1 MHTNPPS
8 PFNIL
13 ALLLLSIMHYSLVG
27 RSKRSD
33 LRHAKPNEILCVVG
47 RYACSVYITHFYN
60 HVCDKKHL
68 KNKKLNNP
76 VHLIYLHFYCSQLC
90 NIACKGEQKMR
101 LDKFTIK
108 AQEALQSAQSLA
120 SEKHNPELSTEH
132 LMQSLINQTDGI
144 VTPIFQKL
152 GVDVHGITAVLE
164 DLIQKSPKV
173 QGVSSDIRV
182 SIPLQ
187 SVLETALKEA
197 TSLKDE
203 YVSTEHLLIAC
214 AESKQDKVGKILSDA
229 GITKDKILKALVDI
243 RGNQRITDQN
253 PEDKYQT
260 LTRFGRELTQ
270 EAMTG
275 KLDPV
280 IGRDDEIR
288 RVMQVLSR
296 RRKNNPVL
304 IGEPGV
310 GKTAIVEGLAQRIAD
325 GDVPESLREK
335 RLIALDLGA
344 LIAGSKYR
352 GEFEDR
358 LKAVL
363 ADVEQ
368 AEGQVVLFIDE
379 LHTIVGAGAA
389 EGAVDAS
396 NMLKPA
402 LARGELR
409 CIGAT
414 TLDEY
419 RKHIEKDAALE
430 RRFQPVLVQEPSAE
444 DTIAILRGLKERYE
458 THHGVQIQDN
468 AIVAAATL
476 SKRYISDRFLPDK
489 AVDLIDEAASRLRI
503 EIDSVPEVIDEVE
516 RRIIQ
521 LQIEQQALEKEDDD
535 ASKQRVKK
543 LNLDLAELKEKSN
556 ALKAGW
562 KNEKE
567 NLGQIRKLMEQIE
580 TLRFES
586 EQAKRTGNLAKASE
600 LEYGKIPA
608 LETELETL
616 REAVEADENGTQML
630 KEHVSAEDIAEIV
643 AKWTG
648 IPVYRLM
655 EGETQKLLH
664 MEERLSEQV
673 IGQNEAVSAVSNAIR
688 RSRVGL
694 GDPEQPLGSFL
705 FMGPTGVGK
714 THLAKS
720 LAEFLFDDVNA
731 IVRIDMSE
739 YMEKHTVSRLIG
751 APPGYVG
758 YDEGG
763 QLTEAVRRHPYCVIL
778 LDEVEKAHP
787 EVFNVL
793 LQMLDDGRMT
803 DGQGRTVD
811 FKYTVVIMTSNIG
824 SQWISDSHL
833 RNDEIRQ
840 KVMDA
845 LQAHFTPEF
854 LNRVDDLI
862 IFDRLGIEELKQ
874 IVTLEITQLSARFAE
889 KEMTLT
895 LTDSAKTELVNRGFD
910 AVYGAR
916 PLRRTLQRDILNPL
930 AIDMLES
937 KFQDGDAIAVDF
949 ADGEFLF
956 SAK

>member
-1 MHTNPPS
+1 MQ
-8 PFNIL
+8 F
-13 ALLLLSIMHYSLVG
+13 
-27 RSKRSD
+27 D
-33 LRHAKPNEILCVVG
+33 
-47 RYACSVYITHFYN
+47 
-60 HVCDKKHL
+60 
-68 KNKKLNNP
+68 
-76 VHLIYLHFYCSQLC
+76 
-90 NIACKGEQKMR
+90 R
-101 LDKFTIK
+101 LTIK
-108 AQEALQSAQSLA
+108 AQEALQTAQSLSSQA
-120 SEKHNPELSTEH
+120 QSPELGVEH
-132 LMQSLINQTDGI
+132 LMVALITQTDGI

-152 GVDVHGITAVLE
+152 GADTASIKAAIEGVIE
-164 DLIQKSPKV
+164 KAPKV
-173 QGVSSDIRV
+173 HRAGSELYISAA
-182 SIPLQ
+182 LQ
-187 SVLETALKEA
+187 TVLDNAMKEA
-197 TSLKDE
+197 TTLKDE

-214 AESKQDKVGKILSDA
+214 AETKQSETGKILREA
-229 GITKDKILKALVDI
+229 GVTKDKILAALVDI
-243 RGNQRITDQN
+243 RGNQRVTDQN
-253 PEDKYQT
+253 PEDKYQA

-270 EAMTG
+270 EALAG
-275 KLDPV
+275 RLDPV

-325 GDVPESLREK
+325 GDVPETLREK
-335 RLIALDLGA
+335 RLTALDLGA

-363 ADVEQ
+363 ADIEQ
-368 AEGQVVLFIDE
+368 AEGQVILFIDE

-419 RKHIEKDAALE
+419 RKYIEKDAALE
-430 RRFQPVLVQEPSAE
+430 RRFQPVQVLEPSVE

-476 SKRYISDRFLPDK
+476 SKRYLSERFLPDK
-489 AVDLIDEAASRLRI
+489 AVDLVDEAASRLRI
-503 EIDSVPEVIDEVE
+503 EIDSVPEEIDEVE

-521 LQIEQQALEKEDDD
+521 LQIEQQALMKEDD
-535 ASKQRVKK
+535 AAAKQRLEK
-543 LNLDLAELKEKSN
+543 LNAELAELKERAN
-556 ALKAGW
+556 ALKANW
-562 KNEKE
+562 QNEKA
-567 NLGQIRKLMEQIE
+567 NLVQIRELMEQIE
-580 TLRFES
+580 ALRIES
-586 EQAKRTGNLAKASE
+586 EQAKRSGDLGKASE
-600 LEYGKIPA
+600 LEYGRIPA
-608 LETELETL
+608 LEKQLQAL
-616 REAVEADENGTQML
+616 REDAVEEPSRSRQSDNATSRSRLL

-648 IPVYRLM
+648 IPVFRLM

-664 MEERLSEQV
+664 MEERLREQV
-673 IGQNEAVSAVSNAIR
+673 IGQNEAVAAVSNAIR
-688 RSRVGL
+688 RARVGL
-694 GDPEQPLGSFL
+694 GDPGKPLGSFL

-720 LAEFLFDDVNA
+720 LAEFLFDDANA
-731 IVRIDMSE
+731 MVRMDMSE

-758 YDEGG
+758 YDKGG
-763 QLTEAVRRHPYCVIL
+763 QLTEAVRRQPYCVIL

-811 FKYTVVIMTSNIG
+811 FKNTVVIMSSNIG
-824 SQWISDSHL
+824 SQWITDARLMPEEL
-833 RNDEIRQ
+833 RR
-840 KVMDA
+840 KVMEA
-845 LQAHFTPEF
+845 LRAHFPPEF
-854 LNRVDDLI
+854 LNRIDDLV
-862 IFDRLGIEELKQ
+862 IFERLGMDELKR
-874 IVTLEITQLSARFAE
+874 IVTLELAHLSTRFAE

-895 LTDSAKTELVNRGFD
+895 LSDAAKAQLVERGFD
-910 AVYGAR
+910 EVYGAR
-916 PLRRTLQRDILNPL
+916 PLRRVLQRDILDPL
-930 AIDMLES
+930 AIQMLEGTFS
-937 KFQDGDAIAVDF
+937 DGNAIAADF
-949 ADGEFLF
+949 ANGEFVF
-956 SAK
+956 QKE

>member
-1 MHTNPPS
+1 
-8 PFNIL
+8 
-13 ALLLLSIMHYSLVG
+13 
-27 RSKRSD
+27 
-33 LRHAKPNEILCVVG
+33 
-47 RYACSVYITHFYN
+47 
-60 HVCDKKHL
+60 
-68 KNKKLNNP
+68 
-76 VHLIYLHFYCSQLC
+76 
-90 NIACKGEQKMR
+90 MR
-101 LDKFTIK
+101 FDRFTIK
-108 AQEALQSAQSLA
+108 AQEALQSAQTLA
-120 SEKHNPELSTEH
+120 SELQSPELNVEH
-132 LMQSLINQTDGI
+132 LMLSLINQTDGI
-144 VTPIFQKL
+144 VTPILQKL
-152 GVDVHGITAVLE
+152 GVDIQVIISDLE
-164 DLIQKSPKV
+164 EKIQQSPKV
-173 QGVSSDIRV
+173 EGVSSEQRISLALK
-182 SIPLQ
+182 SILD
-187 SVLETALKEA
+187 TALKEA
-197 TSLKDE
+197 TTLKDE

-214 AESKQDKVGKILSDA
+214 SESKQSEVGKILRDV
-229 GITKDKILKALVDI
+229 GVTKDKILAALVDI
-243 RGNQRITDQN
+243 RGTQRITDQN
-253 PEDKYQT
+253 PEDKYQA

-270 EAMTG
+270 EALSG

-288 RVMQVLSR
+288 RIMQVLSR

-304 IGEPGV
+304 IGDPGV

-335 RLIALDLGA
+335 RLIALDVGA

-368 AEGQVVLFIDE
+368 AEGEVVLFIDE

-430 RRFQPVLVQEPSAE
+430 RRFQPVQVHEPTVE
-444 DTIAILRGLKERYE
+444 DTIAILRGLKEKYE

-468 AIVAAATL
+468 AIVSAATL
-476 SKRYISDRFLPDK
+476 SNRYISDRFLPDK
-489 AVDLIDEAASRLRI
+489 AVDLVDEAASRLRI

-521 LQIEQQALEKEDDD
+521 LQIEQQALEKEDDE
-535 ASKQRVKK
+535 ASKQRLDK
-543 LNLDLAELKEKSN
+543 LNQDLAELNEKAV
-556 ALKAGW
+556 ALKASW
-562 KNEKE
+562 INEKE
-567 NLGQIRKLMEQIE
+567 NLMQIRKIMEQVE

-586 EQAKRTGNLAKASE
+586 EQAKRSGNLAKASE
-600 LEYGKIPA
+600 LEYGKIP
-608 LETELETL
+608 ELESQLNSL
-616 REAVEADENGTQML
+616 RDAIDKESNGTHML
-630 KEHVSAEDIAEIV
+630 KERVSAEDIAEIV

-655 EGETQKLLH
+655 EGETQKLLY
-664 MEERLSEQV
+664 MEERLCEQV
-673 IGQNEAVSAVSNAIR
+673 IGQDEAVSAVSNAIR

-694 GDPEQPLGSFL
+694 GDPERPLGSFL

-811 FKYTVVIMTSNIG
+811 FKNTVVIMTSNIG
-824 SQWISDSHL
+824 SQWINDSNLGSEDIH
-833 RNDEIRQ
+833 R

-845 LQAHFTPEF
+845 LRSHFPPEF
-854 LNRVDDLI
+854 LNRVDDPI
-862 IFDRLGIEELKQ
+862 IFDRLGIEELKR
-874 IVTLEITQLSARFAE
+874 IVSLELSKLSVRFAE
-889 KEMTLT
+889 KDMTLT
-895 LTDSAKTELVNRGFD
+895 LTDAATEELVNRGFD
-910 AVYGAR
+910 PVYGAR

-930 AIDMLES
+930 AIEILEGN
-937 KFQDGDAIAVDF
+937 FHEGDKLEVDF
-949 ADGEFLF
+949 KDDKFVF
-956 SAK
+956 KTHT

>member
-1 MHTNPPS
+1 
-8 PFNIL
+8 
-13 ALLLLSIMHYSLVG
+13 
-27 RSKRSD
+27 
-33 LRHAKPNEILCVVG
+33 
-47 RYACSVYITHFYN
+47 
-60 HVCDKKHL
+60 
-68 KNKKLNNP
+68 
-76 VHLIYLHFYCSQLC
+76 
-90 NIACKGEQKMR
+90 MR
-101 LDKFTIK
+101 FDRFTIK
-108 AQEALQSAQSLA
+108 AQEALQTAQSLA
-120 SEKHNPELSTEH
+120 SDAQSPELGVEH
-132 LMQSLINQTDGI
+132 LMLALIGQTDGI
-144 VTPIFQKL
+144 VMPIFQKL
-152 GVDVHGITAVLE
+152 GADIPGITSSVEAAA
-164 DLIQKSPKV
+164 QKTPKV
-173 QGVSSDIRV
+173 QGPAAEMRIASA
-182 SIPLQ
+182 LQ
-187 SVLETALKEA
+187 SVLDSAFKEA
-197 TSLKDE
+197 TSLKDA

-214 AESKQDKVGKILSDA
+214 AEAKQTEVGKILREA
-229 GITKDKILKALVDI
+229 GVTKDKILKALVDI

-253 PEDKYQT
+253 PEDKYQA

-270 EAMTG
+270 EAISG

-363 ADVEQ
+363 ADIEQ
-368 AEGQVVLFIDE
+368 AEGQVILFIDE

-430 RRFQPVLVQEPSAE
+430 RRFQPVQVEEPSVE

-458 THHGVQIQDN
+458 THHGVQIQDT

-476 SKRYISDRFLPDK
+476 SKRYISERFLPDK
-489 AVDLIDEAASRLRI
+489 AVDLVDEAASRLRI
-503 EIDSVPEVIDEVE
+503 EIDSVPEEIDEVE

-521 LQIEQQALEKEDDD
+521 LQIEQQALEKEED
-535 ASKQRVKK
+535 AASQQRLEK
-543 LNLDLAELKEKSN
+543 LIAELAELKEKAN
-556 ALKAGW
+556 ALKAAW
-562 KNEKE
+562 QNEKAS
-567 NLGQIRKLMEQIE
+567 LTQIGALMEQIE
-580 TLRFES
+580 ALRIES
-586 EQAKRTGNLAKASE
+586 EQAKRSGNLGRASE
-600 LEYGKIPA
+600 LEYGKIPELESQLSTIRAA
-608 LETELETL
+608 LETD
-616 REAVEADENGTQML
+616 AQGTQML
-630 KEHVSAEDIAEIV
+630 KEQVSAEDIAEIV

-664 MEERLSEQV
+664 MEARLCEQV
-673 IGQNEAVSAVSNAIR
+673 IGQDEAVSAVSNAIR
-688 RSRVGL
+688 RARVGL
-694 GDPEQPLGSFL
+694 GDPDRPLGSFL

-720 LAEFLFDDVNA
+720 LAEFLFDDANA
-731 IVRIDMSE
+731 MARIDMSE

-811 FKYTVVIMTSNIG
+811 FKNTVVIMTSNIG
-824 SQWISDSHL
+824 SQWISDAL
-833 RNDEIRQ
+833 LNGKEIRR
-840 KVMDA
+840 KVMEA
-845 LQAHFTPEF
+845 VQAHFPPEF
-854 LNRVDDLI
+854 LNRIDDLI
-862 IFDRLGIEELKQ
+862 IFDRLDIAALQ
-874 IVTLEITQLSARFAE
+874 RIVTLELAQLSLRFAE
-889 KEMTLT
+889 KEMTLV
-895 LTDSAKTELVNRGFD
+895 LTEAANAALVKRGFD
-910 AVYGAR
+910 PVYGAR
-916 PLRRTLQRDILNPL
+916 PLRRTIQRDILNPL
-930 AIDMLES
+930 AIEMLEGN
-937 KFQDGDAIAVDF
+937 FQDGDAIAVDF
-949 ADGEFLF
+949 ENGEFVF
-956 SAK
+956 RKV

>member
-1 MHTNPPS
+1 
-8 PFNIL
+8 
-13 ALLLLSIMHYSLVG
+13 
-27 RSKRSD
+27 
-33 LRHAKPNEILCVVG
+33 
-47 RYACSVYITHFYN
+47 
-60 HVCDKKHL
+60 
-68 KNKKLNNP
+68 
-76 VHLIYLHFYCSQLC
+76 
-90 NIACKGEQKMR
+90 MR
-101 LDKFTIK
+101 LDRFTIK
-108 AQEALQSAQSLA
+108 AQEALQAAQTLA
-120 SEKHNPELSTEH
+120 SEAQNPELGVEH
-132 LMQSLINQTDGI
+132 LMLSLIKQTDGI

-152 GVDVHGITAVLE
+152 GVDIQEITSALEGVL
-164 DLIQKSPKV
+164 QKSPKV
-173 QGVSSDIRV
+173 QGVSSELHISR
-182 SIPLQ
+182 SLQ
-187 SVLETALKEA
+187 SVLEIALKEA
-197 TSLKDE
+197 TTLKDE

-214 AESKQDKVGKILSDA
+214 AESKQSEVGQILRDA
-229 GITKDKILKALVDI
+229 GVTKDKILKALVDI
-243 RGNQRITDQN
+243 RGTQRITDQN
-253 PEDKYQT
+253 PEDKYQA

-270 EAMTG
+270 EAMSG

-335 RLIALDLGA
+335 RLIALDLDA

-368 AEGQVVLFIDE
+368 SEGQVVLFIDE

-430 RRFQPVLVQEPSAE
+430 RRFQPVQVQEPSVE
-444 DTIAILRGLKERYE
+444 GTIAILRGLKERYE

-468 AIVAAATL
+468 AIVAAATF
-476 SKRYISDRFLPDK
+476 SERYISDRFLPDK

-503 EIDSVPEVIDEVE
+503 EIDSVPEEIDEVE

-521 LQIEQQALEKEDDD
+521 LQIEQQALVKEEDD
-535 ASKQRVKK
+535 ASKQRLEN
-543 LNLDLAELKEKSN
+543 LNADLAELKEKAN
-556 ALKAGW
+556 ALKASW
-562 KNEKE
+562 QNEKAH
-567 NLGQIRKLMEQIE
+567 LIQIRELMEQIE
-580 TLRFES
+580 ELRTES
-586 EQAKRTGNLAKASE
+586 EQAKRIGNLAKASE

-608 LETELETL
+608 LELQLNTL
-616 REAVEADENGTQML
+616 REAVETVANGTHML

-648 IPVYRLM
+648 IPVFRLM

-664 MEERLSEQV
+664 MEERLCEQV
-673 IGQNEAVSAVSNAIR
+673 IGQGEAVSAVSNAIR

-694 GDPEQPLGSFL
+694 GDPERPLGSFL

-731 IVRIDMSE
+731 MVRIDMSE

-811 FKYTVVIMTSNIG
+811 FKNTVVIMTSNIG
-824 SQWISDSHL
+824 SQWISDTHL
-833 RNDEIRQ
+833 ATEEIRQ
-840 KVMDA
+840 KVMEA
-845 LQAHFTPEF
+845 LQTHFPPEF

-862 IFDRLGIEELKQ
+862 IFDRLGIDELKQ
-874 IVTLEITQLSARFAE
+874 IVTLELLKISVRFAE
-889 KEMTLT
+889 KDMTLT
-895 LTDSAKTELVNRGFD
+895 LSEPAKEELVNRGFD

-930 AIDMLES
+930 AIDILEGN
-937 KFQDGDAIAVDF
+937 FHDGDAVDVDF
-949 ADGEFLF
+949 TDGEFVF
-956 SAK
+956 QKR

>member
-1 MHTNPPS
+1 
-8 PFNIL
+8 
-13 ALLLLSIMHYSLVG
+13 
-27 RSKRSD
+27 
-33 LRHAKPNEILCVVG
+33 
-47 RYACSVYITHFYN
+47 
-60 HVCDKKHL
+60 
-68 KNKKLNNP
+68 
-76 VHLIYLHFYCSQLC
+76 
-90 NIACKGEQKMR
+90 MR
-101 LDKFTIK
+101 FDRFTIK
-108 AQEALQSAQSLA
+108 AQEALQSAQTLA
-120 SEKHNPELSTEH
+120 SELQSPELNVEH
-132 LMQSLINQTDGI
+132 LMLSLINQTDGI

-152 GVDVHGITAVLE
+152 GVDIQRVISDLE
-164 DLIQKSPKV
+164 GKIQQSPKV
-173 QGVSSDIRV
+173 EGVSSEQRI
-182 SIPLQ
+182 SLALQ
-187 SVLETALKEA
+187 SILDTALKEA
-197 TSLKDE
+197 TTLKDE

-214 AESKQDKVGKILSDA
+214 SESKQSDVGQILREV
-229 GITKDKILKALVDI
+229 GVTKDKILAALVDI
-243 RGNQRITDQN
+243 RGTQRITDQN
-253 PEDKYQT
+253 PEDKYQA

-270 EAMTG
+270 EALSG

-288 RVMQVLSR
+288 RIMQVLSR

-335 RLIALDLGA
+335 RLIALDIGA

-368 AEGQVVLFIDE
+368 AEGEVVLFIDE

-430 RRFQPVLVQEPSAE
+430 RRFQPVQVHEPSVE
-444 DTIAILRGLKERYE
+444 DTIAILRGLKEKYE

-468 AIVAAATL
+468 AIVSAATL
-476 SKRYISDRFLPDK
+476 SNRYISDRFLPDK
-489 AVDLIDEAASRLRI
+489 AVDLVDEAASRLRI

-535 ASKQRVKK
+535 ASKQRLDK
-543 LNLDLAELKEKSN
+543 LNQDLAELNEKAV
-556 ALKAGW
+556 ALKANW
-562 KNEKE
+562 INEKE
-567 NLGQIRKLMEQIE
+567 NLIQIRNIMEQVE

-586 EQAKRTGNLAKASE
+586 EQAKRSGNLAKASE
-600 LEYGKIPA
+600 LEYGKIP
-608 LETELETL
+608 ELESQLNSL
-616 REAVEADENGTQML
+616 RDVIDKESNGTHML
-630 KEHVSAEDIAEIV
+630 KERVSAEDIAEIV

-655 EGETQKLLH
+655 EGETQKLLY
-664 MEERLSEQV
+664 MEERLCEQV
-673 IGQNEAVSAVSNAIR
+673 IGQDEAVSTVSNAIR

-694 GDPEQPLGSFL
+694 GDPERPLGSFL

-811 FKYTVVIMTSNIG
+811 FKNTVVIMTSNIG
-824 SQWISDSHL
+824 SQWINDSNLGSEDIH
-833 RNDEIRQ
+833 R

-845 LQAHFTPEF
+845 LRSHFPPEF

-862 IFDRLGIEELKQ
+862 IFDRLGIEELKR
-874 IVTLEITQLSARFAE
+874 IVSLELSKLSERFAE
-889 KEMTLT
+889 KDMTLM
-895 LTDSAKTELVNRGFD
+895 LTDEATEELVNRGFD
-910 AVYGAR
+910 PVYGAR
-916 PLRRTLQRDILNPL
+916 PLRRILQRDILNPL
-930 AIDMLES
+930 SIEILEGN
-937 KFQDGDAIAVDF
+937 FHEGDKLEVDF
-949 ADGEFLF
+949 KDNEFVF
-956 SAK
+956 KTHT

>member
-1 MHTNPPS
+1 
-8 PFNIL
+8 
-13 ALLLLSIMHYSLVG
+13 
-27 RSKRSD
+27 
-33 LRHAKPNEILCVVG
+33 
-47 RYACSVYITHFYN
+47 
-60 HVCDKKHL
+60 
-68 KNKKLNNP
+68 
-76 VHLIYLHFYCSQLC
+76 
-90 NIACKGEQKMR
+90 MR
-101 LDKFTIK
+101 FDRLTIK
-108 AQEALQSAQSLA
+108 TQEALEAAQNLA
-120 SEKHNPELSTEH
+120 TEARNPELGVEH
-132 LMQSLINQTDGI
+132 LMLALIRQTDGI
-144 VTPIFQKL
+144 VPPIFQKL
-152 GVDVHGITAVLE
+152 GVDIAEVTSAIADAVE
-164 DLIQKSPKV
+164 KAPKV
-173 QGVSSDIRV
+173 QGAAAEMRISHA
-182 SIPLQ
+182 LQ
-187 SVLETALKEA
+187 SVLDTGFKEATALKDA
-197 TSLKDE
+197 

-214 AESKQDKVGKILSDA
+214 AEVKETEVGKILREA
-229 GITKDKILKALVDI
+229 GVTKDKILQALVDI
-243 RGNQRITDQN
+243 RGNQRITDQH
-253 PEDKYQT
+253 PEDKYQA
-260 LTRFGRELTQ
+260 LTRFGRELTE
-270 EAMTG
+270 EAISG

-396 NMLKPA
+396 NMLKPT

-430 RRFQPVLVQEPSAE
+430 RRFQPVQVEEPSVE

-476 SKRYISDRFLPDK
+476 SKRYISERFLPDK
-489 AVDLIDEAASRLRI
+489 AVDLVDEAASRLRI
-503 EIDSVPEVIDEVE
+503 EIDSVPEEIDEVE

-521 LQIEQQALEKEDDD
+521 LQIEQQALEKEEDT
-535 ASKQRVKK
+535 ASQQRLEK
-543 LNLDLAELKEKSN
+543 LIAELAELKERAN
-556 ALKAGW
+556 ALKATW
-562 KNEKE
+562 QNEKAS
-567 NLGQIRKLMEQIE
+567 LTQIGELMEQIE
-580 TLRFES
+580 ALRIES
-586 EQAKRTGNLAKASE
+586 EQAKRSGNLGRASE
-600 LEYGKIPA
+600 LEYGKIPELESQRRA
-608 LETELETL
+608 VRETLETD
-616 REAVEADENGTQML
+616 AQGTQML
-630 KEHVSAEDIAEIV
+630 KEQVGAEDIAEIV

-655 EGETQKLLH
+655 EGETQKLIN
-664 MEERLSEQV
+664 MEERLREQV
-673 IGQNEAVSAVSNAIR
+673 VGQDEAVGAVSNAIR
-688 RSRVGL
+688 RARVGL
-694 GDPEQPLGSFL
+694 GDPDRPLGSFL

-714 THLAKS
+714 THLAKM
-720 LAEFLFDDVNA
+720 LAEFLFDDANA
-731 IVRIDMSE
+731 MTRIDMSE

-811 FKYTVVIMTSNIG
+811 FKNAVVIMTSNIG
-824 SQWISDSHL
+824 SQWISDAL
-833 RNDEIRQ
+833 LDGKEIRRQ
-840 KVMDA
+840 VMEA
-845 LQAHFTPEF
+845 VQSHFPPEF
-854 LNRVDDLI
+854 LNRIDDLI
-862 IFDRLGIEELKQ
+862 IFDRLGIEALKR
-874 IVTLEITQLSARFAE
+874 IVTLELTELSHRFAE

-895 LTDSAKTELVNRGFD
+895 LSESASEELVKRGFD

-916 PLRRTLQRDILNPL
+916 PLRRTIQRDILNPL
-930 AIDMLES
+930 AIQMLEGT
-937 KFQDGDAIAVDF
+937 FDDGDAIAVDF
-949 ADGEFLF
+949 EDTEFVF
-956 SAK
+956 RKA

>member
-1 MHTNPPS
+1 
-8 PFNIL
+8 
-13 ALLLLSIMHYSLVG
+13 
-27 RSKRSD
+27 
-33 LRHAKPNEILCVVG
+33 
-47 RYACSVYITHFYN
+47 
-60 HVCDKKHL
+60 
-68 KNKKLNNP
+68 
-76 VHLIYLHFYCSQLC
+76 
-90 NIACKGEQKMR
+90 MR
-101 LDKFTIK
+101 LDRFTIK
-108 AQEALQSAQSLA
+108 AQEALQIAQTLA
-120 SEKHNPELSTEH
+120 SEARNPELGVAH
-132 LMQSLINQTDGI
+132 LMLSLIEQTDGI

-152 GVDVHGITAVLE
+152 GADIHRITEALAEVVQKTPTVQGASSELLLSTALQAVLAA
-164 DLIQKSPKV
+164 
-173 QGVSSDIRV
+173 
-182 SIPLQ
+182 
-187 SVLETALKEA
+187 ALKEA

-214 AESKQDKVGKILSDA
+214 AESKQGKVGQILRDA
-229 GITKDKILKALVDI
+229 GVTKNKILKALVDI
-243 RGNQRITDQN
+243 RGTQRITDQN
-253 PEDKYQT
+253 PEDKYQA

-270 EAMTG
+270 EAMSG

-325 GDVPESLREK
+325 GDVPETLREK

-363 ADVEQ
+363 KDIEQ
-368 AEGQVVLFIDE
+368 AAGQVILFIDE

-430 RRFQPVLVQEPSAE
+430 RRFQPVQVHEPSVE

-458 THHGVQIQDN
+458 THHGVQIQDT

-476 SKRYISDRFLPDK
+476 SKRYIADRFLPDK
-489 AVDLIDEAASRLRI
+489 AVDLVDEAASRLRI
-503 EIDSVPEVIDEVE
+503 EIDSVPEQIDDVE

-521 LQIEQQALEKEDDD
+521 LQIEQQALEKEEDD
-535 ASKQRVKK
+535 ASKQRLNK
-543 LNLDLAELKEKSN
+543 LNSELAELKEKAN
-556 ALKAGW
+556 ALKTRW
-562 KNEKE
+562 QNEKAT
-567 NLGQIRKLMEQIE
+567 LIQIRELMEQVE
-580 TLRFES
+580 ALRIES

-608 LETELETL
+608 LETRLKSLRDTVET
-616 REAVEADENGTQML
+616 AANGTQML
-630 KEHVSAEDIAEIV
+630 KERVSAEDIAEIV

-664 MEERLSEQV
+664 MEERLREQV
-673 IGQNEAVSAVSNAIR
+673 IGQDEAVSAVANAIR

-694 GDPEQPLGSFL
+694 GDPERPLGSFL

-720 LAEFLFDDVNA
+720 LAEFLFDDANA
-731 IVRIDMSE
+731 MIRIDMSE

-803 DGQGRTVD
+803 DGHGRTVD
-811 FKYTVVIMTSNIG
+811 FKNTVVIMTSNIG
-824 SQWISDSHL
+824 SQWISDTDL
-833 RNDEIRQ
+833 AAPAIRR

-845 LQAHFTPEF
+845 LQTHFPPEF

-862 IFDRLGIEELKQ
+862 IFERLGIDELKQ
-874 IVTLEITQLSARFAE
+874 IVTLELAKLSGRFAE

-895 LTDSAKTELVNRGFD
+895 LTESAKAELVTRGFD

-930 AIDMLES
+930 AIDILEGN
-937 KFQDGDAIAVDF
+937 FHDGDAVAVDV
-949 ADGEFLF
+949 ADDVFVFHTEN
-956 SAK
+956 

>member
-1 MHTNPPS
+1 
-8 PFNIL
+8 
-13 ALLLLSIMHYSLVG
+13 
-27 RSKRSD
+27 
-33 LRHAKPNEILCVVG
+33 
-47 RYACSVYITHFYN
+47 
-60 HVCDKKHL
+60 
-68 KNKKLNNP
+68 
-76 VHLIYLHFYCSQLC
+76 
-90 NIACKGEQKMR
+90 MR
-101 LDKFTIK
+101 LDRFTIK
-108 AQEALQSAQSLA
+108 AQEALQAAQALA
-120 SEKHNPELSTEH
+120 SEEQNPELSTEH
-132 LMQSLINQTDGI
+132 LMLSLINQSDGI

-152 GVDVHGITAVLE
+152 GVDIQGIISALE
-164 DLIQKSPKV
+164 DLLQKSPKV
-173 QGVSSDIRV
+173 QGTSSDIRI
-182 SIPLQ
+182 STALQ
-187 SVLETALKEA
+187 SVLENALKEA
-197 TSLKDE
+197 TTLKDE

-214 AESKQDKVGKILSDA
+214 AETKQDKVGKILRDA
-229 GITKDKILKALVDI
+229 GVTKDKILKALVDI

-253 PEDKYQT
+253 PEDKYQA

-270 EAMTG
+270 EAMSG

-458 THHGVQIQDN
+458 THHGVRIQDN

-489 AVDLIDEAASRLRI
+489 AVDLVDEAASRLRI
-503 EIDSVPEVIDEVE
+503 EIDSVPEAIDEVE

-535 ASKQRVKK
+535 ASKQRLEE
-543 LNLDLAELKEKSN
+543 LNFELAELKEKAV
-556 ALKAGW
+556 ALKTGW
-562 KNEKE
+562 QNEKA
-567 NLGQIRKLMEQIE
+567 NLVQIRELMEQIE
-580 TLRFES
+580 TLRIES
-586 EQAKRTGNLAKASE
+586 DQAKRTGNLAIASE
-600 LEYGKIPA
+600 LEYGKIPE
-608 LETELETL
+608 LETELKSL
-616 REAVEADENGTQML
+616 REAVEAESNGTQML

-664 MEERLSEQV
+664 MEGRLCEQV
-673 IGQNEAVSAVSNAIR
+673 IGQDEAVSAVSNAIR

-694 GDPEQPLGSFL
+694 GDPDQPLGSFL

-731 IVRIDMSE
+731 MVRIDMSE

-811 FKYTVVIMTSNIG
+811 FKNTVVIMTSNIG
-824 SQWISDSHL
+824 SQWISESHL
-833 RNDEIRQ
+833 ASDEIRR

-845 LQAHFTPEF
+845 LQSHFPPEF

-874 IVTLEITQLSARFAE
+874 IVTLELTKLSARFAE
-889 KEMTLT
+889 MDMTLT

-930 AIDMLES
+930 AIDMLEGN
-937 KFQDGDAIAVDF
+937 FQDGDAIAVDF
-949 ADGEFLF
+949 TDGEFAF
-956 SAK
+956 NTK

>member
-1 MHTNPPS
+1 
-8 PFNIL
+8 
-13 ALLLLSIMHYSLVG
+13 
-27 RSKRSD
+27 
-33 LRHAKPNEILCVVG
+33 
-47 RYACSVYITHFYN
+47 
-60 HVCDKKHL
+60 
-68 KNKKLNNP
+68 
-76 VHLIYLHFYCSQLC
+76 
-90 NIACKGEQKMR
+90 MR
-101 LDKFTIK
+101 FDRFTIK
-108 AQEALQSAQSLA
+108 AQEALQTAQSLA
-120 SEKHNPELSTEH
+120 SDAQSPELGVEH
-132 LMQSLINQTDGI
+132 LMLALIGQTDGI
-144 VTPIFQKL
+144 VVPIFQKL
-152 GVDVHGITAVLE
+152 GADIPGITSSVEAAA
-164 DLIQKSPKV
+164 QKTPKV
-173 QGVSSDIRV
+173 QGAAAEMRIASA
-182 SIPLQ
+182 LQ
-187 SVLETALKEA
+187 SVLDSGFKEATALKDA
-197 TSLKDE
+197 

-214 AESKQDKVGKILSDA
+214 AETKQTEVGKILRGA
-229 GITKDKILKALVDI
+229 GVTKDKILKALVDI

-253 PEDKYQT
+253 PEDKYQA

-270 EAMTG
+270 EAISG

-325 GDVPESLREK
+325 GDVPESLHEK
-335 RLIALDLGA
+335 RLIALDIGA

-363 ADVEQ
+363 ADIEQ
-368 AEGQVVLFIDE
+368 AAGQVILFIDE

-430 RRFQPVLVQEPSAE
+430 RRFQPVQVEEPSVE

-476 SKRYISDRFLPDK
+476 SKRYISERFLPDK
-489 AVDLIDEAASRLRI
+489 AVDLVDEAASRLRI
-503 EIDSVPEVIDEVE
+503 EIDSVPEEIDEVE

-521 LQIEQQALEKEDDD
+521 LQIEQQALAKEKD
-535 ASKQRVKK
+535 AASQQRLEK
-543 LNLDLAELKEKSN
+543 LIAELAERKEKAN
-556 ALKAGW
+556 ALKAAW
-562 KNEKE
+562 QNEKAS
-567 NLGQIRKLMEQIE
+567 LTQIGALMKQIE
-580 TLRFES
+580 GLRIES
-586 EQAKRTGNLAKASE
+586 EQAKRSGNLGRASE
-600 LEYGKIPA
+600 LEYGKIPELESHLSTIREA
-608 LETELETL
+608 LETD
-616 REAVEADENGTQML
+616 AQGTQML
-630 KEHVSAEDIAEIV
+630 KEQVSAEDIAEIV

-664 MEERLSEQV
+664 MEERLCEQV
-673 IGQNEAVSAVSNAIR
+673 IGQDEAVRAVSNAIR
-688 RSRVGL
+688 RARVGL
-694 GDPEQPLGSFL
+694 GDPDRPLGSFL

-720 LAEFLFDDVNA
+720 LAEFLFDDANA
-731 IVRIDMSE
+731 MARIDMSE

-763 QLTEAVRRHPYCVIL
+763 QLTEAIRRHPYCVIL

-811 FKYTVVIMTSNIG
+811 FKNTVVIMTSNIG
-824 SQWISDSHL
+824 SQWISDAL
-833 RNDEIRQ
+833 LDGKEIQR
-840 KVMDA
+840 KVMEA
-845 LQAHFTPEF
+845 VQAHFPPEF
-854 LNRVDDLI
+854 LNRIDDLI
-862 IFDRLGIEELKQ
+862 IFDRLDIEALQ
-874 IVTLEITQLSARFAE
+874 RIVTLELAQLSLRFAE

-895 LTDSAKTELVNRGFD
+895 LTESANAALVKRGFD
-910 AVYGAR
+910 PVYGAR
-916 PLRRTLQRDILNPL
+916 PLRRTIQRDILNPL
-930 AIDMLES
+930 AIEMLEGN
-937 KFQDGDAIAVDF
+937 FQDGDAIAVAFEDE
-949 ADGEFLF
+949 EFVF
-956 SAK
+956 RKA

>member
-1 MHTNPPS
+1 MQ
-8 PFNIL
+8 F
-13 ALLLLSIMHYSLVG
+13 
-27 RSKRSD
+27 D
-33 LRHAKPNEILCVVG
+33 
-47 RYACSVYITHFYN
+47 
-60 HVCDKKHL
+60 
-68 KNKKLNNP
+68 
-76 VHLIYLHFYCSQLC
+76 
-90 NIACKGEQKMR
+90 R
-101 LDKFTIK
+101 LTIK
-108 AQEALQSAQSLA
+108 AQEALQTAQSLSSQA
-120 SEKHNPELSTEH
+120 QSPELGVEH
-132 LMQSLINQTDGI
+132 LMVALITQTDGI

-152 GVDVHGITAVLE
+152 GADTASIRAAIEGVIE
-164 DLIQKSPKV
+164 KAPKV
-173 QGVSSDIRV
+173 HRAGSELYISAA
-182 SIPLQ
+182 LQ
-187 SVLETALKEA
+187 TVLDNAMKEA
-197 TSLKDE
+197 TTLKDE

-214 AESKQDKVGKILSDA
+214 AETKQSETGKILREA
-229 GITKDKILKALVDI
+229 GVTKDKILAALVDI
-243 RGNQRITDQN
+243 RGNQRVTDQN
-253 PEDKYQT
+253 PEDKYQA

-270 EAMTG
+270 EALAG
-275 KLDPV
+275 RLDPV

-325 GDVPESLREK
+325 GDVPETLREK
-335 RLIALDLGA
+335 RLTALDLGA

-363 ADVEQ
+363 ADIEQ
-368 AEGQVVLFIDE
+368 AEGQVILFIDE

-389 EGAVDAS
+389 EGTVDAS

-419 RKHIEKDAALE
+419 RKYIEKDAALE
-430 RRFQPVLVQEPSAE
+430 RRFQPVQVLEPSVE

-476 SKRYISDRFLPDK
+476 SKRYLSERFLPDK
-489 AVDLIDEAASRLRI
+489 AVDLVDEAASRLRI
-503 EIDSVPEVIDEVE
+503 EIDSVPEEIDEVE

-521 LQIEQQALEKEDDD
+521 LQIEQQALMKEDD
-535 ASKQRVKK
+535 AAAKQRLEK
-543 LNLDLAELKEKSN
+543 LNAELAELKERAN
-556 ALKAGW
+556 ALKANW
-562 KNEKE
+562 QNEKA
-567 NLGQIRKLMEQIE
+567 NLVQIRELMEQIE
-580 TLRFES
+580 ALRIES
-586 EQAKRTGNLAKASE
+586 EQAKRSGALGKASE
-600 LEYGKIPA
+600 LEYGRIPA
-608 LETELETL
+608 LEKQLQAL
-616 REAVEADENGTQML
+616 REDAVEEPSRSRQSDNATSRSRLL

-648 IPVYRLM
+648 IPVFRLM

-664 MEERLSEQV
+664 MEERLREQV
-673 IGQNEAVSAVSNAIR
+673 IGQNEAVAAVSNAIR
-688 RSRVGL
+688 RARVGL
-694 GDPEQPLGSFL
+694 GDPGKPLGSFL

-720 LAEFLFDDVNA
+720 LAEFLFDDANA
-731 IVRIDMSE
+731 MVRMDMSE

-763 QLTEAVRRHPYCVIL
+763 QLTEAVRRQPYCVIL

-803 DGQGRTVD
+803 DGQGRTID
-811 FKYTVVIMTSNIG
+811 FKNTVVIMSSNIG
-824 SQWISDSHL
+824 SQWITDARLMPEEL
-833 RNDEIRQ
+833 RR

-845 LQAHFTPEF
+845 LRAHFPPEF
-854 LNRVDDLI
+854 LNRIDDLV
-862 IFDRLGIEELKQ
+862 IFERLGMDELKR
-874 IVTLEITQLSARFAE
+874 IVTLELAHLSTRFAE

-895 LTDSAKTELVNRGFD
+895 LSDAAKAQLVERGFD
-910 AVYGAR
+910 EVYGAR
-916 PLRRTLQRDILNPL
+916 PLRRVLQRDILNPL
-930 AIDMLES
+930 AIQMLEGTFS
-937 KFQDGDAIAVDF
+937 DGNAIAADF
-949 ADGEFLF
+949 ANGEFVF
-956 SAK
+956 QKE

>member
-1 MHTNPPS
+1 
-8 PFNIL
+8 
-13 ALLLLSIMHYSLVG
+13 
-27 RSKRSD
+27 
-33 LRHAKPNEILCVVG
+33 
-47 RYACSVYITHFYN
+47 
-60 HVCDKKHL
+60 
-68 KNKKLNNP
+68 
-76 VHLIYLHFYCSQLC
+76 
-90 NIACKGEQKMR
+90 MR
-101 LDKFTIK
+101 FDRFTIK
-108 AQEALQSAQSLA
+108 AQEALQTAQSLA
-120 SEKHNPELSTEH
+120 SDAQNPELGVEH
-132 LMQSLINQTDGI
+132 LMLALIRQTDGI

-152 GVDVHGITAVLE
+152 GVDTAGITSAIEAVVE
-164 DLIQKSPKV
+164 KTPKV
-173 QGVSSDIRV
+173 QGTASEMRIAST
-182 SIPLQ
+182 LQ
-187 SVLETALKEA
+187 SVLDTGFQEA
-197 TSLKDE
+197 TALKDE

-214 AESKQDKVGKILSDA
+214 AEAKPNEVGKILREA
-229 GITKDKILKALVDI
+229 GVTKDKILKALVDI

-253 PEDKYQT
+253 PEDKYQA

-270 EAMTG
+270 EAISG

-288 RVMQVLSR
+288 RVMQVLAR

-368 AEGQVVLFIDE
+368 SEGQVILFIDE
-379 LHTIVGAGAA
+379 LHTIIGAGAA

-414 TLDEY
+414 TLDEH

-430 RRFQPVLVQEPSAE
+430 RRFQPVQVEEPSVE
-444 DTIAILRGLKERYE
+444 DTIAILRGLKEHYE

-476 SKRYISDRFLPDK
+476 SKRYISERFLPDK
-489 AVDLIDEAASRLRI
+489 AVDLMDEAASRLRI
-503 EIDSVPEVIDEVE
+503 EIDSVPEEIDEVE

-521 LQIEQQALEKEDDD
+521 LQIEQQALEKEEDS
-535 ASKQRVKK
+535 ASQQRLEK
-543 LNLDLAELKEKSN
+543 LIAELAELREKAN
-556 ALKAGW
+556 ALKAAW
-562 KNEKE
+562 QNEKAS
-567 NLGQIRKLMEQIE
+567 LTQIGALMEQIE
-580 TLRFES
+580 ALRIES
-586 EQAKRTGNLAKASE
+586 EQAKRVGNLGRASE
-600 LEYGKIPA
+600 LEYGKIPELESQLKNVREA
-608 LETELETL
+608 LETG
-616 REAVEADENGTQML
+616 AQGTQML
-630 KEHVSAEDIAEIV
+630 KEQVNAEDIAEIV

-648 IPVYRLM
+648 IPVFRLM

-664 MEERLSEQV
+664 MEERLRELV
-673 IGQNEAVSAVSNAIR
+673 IGQDEAVSAVSNAIR
-688 RSRVGL
+688 RARVGL
-694 GDPEQPLGSFL
+694 GDSDRPLGSFL

-720 LAEFLFDDVNA
+720 LAEFLFDDANA
-731 IVRIDMSE
+731 MTRIDMSE

-763 QLTEAVRRHPYCVIL
+763 QLTEAIRRHPYCVIL

-811 FKYTVVIMTSNIG
+811 FKNTVVIMTSNIG
-824 SQWISDSHL
+824 SQWISDAL
-833 RNDEIRQ
+833 LDTKEIRR
-840 KVMDA
+840 KVMEA
-845 LQAHFTPEF
+845 VQTHFPPEF
-854 LNRVDDLI
+854 LNRIDDLI
-862 IFDRLGIEELKQ
+862 IFERLGIEELKQ
-874 IVTLEITQLSARFAE
+874 IVTLELAQLSHRFAE
-889 KEMTLT
+889 KEMTLA
-895 LTDSAKTELVNRGFD
+895 LTESANEELVKRGFD

-916 PLRRTLQRDILNPL
+916 PLRRTIQRDILNPL
-930 AIDMLES
+930 AIQMLDGT
-937 KFQDGDAIAVDF
+937 FHDGDAIAVDLENGQF
-949 ADGEFLF
+949 IFGKA
-956 SAK
+956 

>member
-1 MHTNPPS
+1 
-8 PFNIL
+8 
-13 ALLLLSIMHYSLVG
+13 
-27 RSKRSD
+27 
-33 LRHAKPNEILCVVG
+33 
-47 RYACSVYITHFYN
+47 
-60 HVCDKKHL
+60 
-68 KNKKLNNP
+68 
-76 VHLIYLHFYCSQLC
+76 
-90 NIACKGEQKMR
+90 MR
-101 LDKFTIK
+101 LDRFTIK
-108 AQEALQSAQSLA
+108 AQEALQTAQALA
-120 SEKHNPELSTEH
+120 SEEQNPELSTEH
-132 LMQSLINQTDGI
+132 LMLSLINQSDGI

-152 GVDVHGITAVLE
+152 GVDTQGIITALE
-164 DLIQKSPKV
+164 DLLQKSPKV
-173 QGVSSDIRV
+173 QGTSSDIRI
-182 SIPLQ
+182 STTLQ
-187 SVLETALKEA
+187 SVLENALKEA
-197 TSLKDE
+197 TTLKDE

-214 AESKQDKVGKILSDA
+214 TETKQDKVGKILRDA
-229 GITKDKILKALVDI
+229 GVTKDKILKALVDI

-253 PEDKYQT
+253 PEDKYQA

-270 EAMTG
+270 EAMSG

-444 DTIAILRGLKERYE
+444 GTIAILRGLKERYE
-458 THHGVQIQDN
+458 THHGVRIQDN

-503 EIDSVPEVIDEVE
+503 EIDSVPEAIDEVE
-516 RRIIQ
+516 RKIIQ

-535 ASKQRVKK
+535 TSKQRLEE
-543 LNLDLAELKEKSN
+543 LNFELAELKERAN

-562 KNEKE
+562 QIEKD
-567 NLGQIRKLMEQIE
+567 NLVQIRKLMEQIE
-580 TLRFES
+580 TLRIES
-586 EQAKRTGNLAKASE
+586 DQAKRTGNLAIASE

-608 LETELETL
+608 LETELKSL
-616 REAVEADENGTQML
+616 REAVEAESNGTQML

-664 MEERLSEQV
+664 MEERLREQV
-673 IGQNEAVSAVSNAIR
+673 IGQDEAVSAVSNAIR

-731 IVRIDMSE
+731 MVRIDMSE

-811 FKYTVVIMTSNIG
+811 FKNTVVIMTSNIG
-824 SQWISDSHL
+824 SQWISESHL
-833 RNDEIRQ
+833 TSDEIRR

-845 LQAHFTPEF
+845 LQTHFPPEF

-874 IVTLEITQLSARFAE
+874 IVTLELTKLSARFAE
-889 KEMTLT
+889 KDMTLT

-930 AIDMLES
+930 AIDMLEG

-949 ADGEFLF
+949 TDGEFAF
-956 SAK
+956 NIK

>member
-1 MHTNPPS
+1 
-8 PFNIL
+8 
-13 ALLLLSIMHYSLVG
+13 
-27 RSKRSD
+27 
-33 LRHAKPNEILCVVG
+33 
-47 RYACSVYITHFYN
+47 
-60 HVCDKKHL
+60 
-68 KNKKLNNP
+68 
-76 VHLIYLHFYCSQLC
+76 
-90 NIACKGEQKMR
+90 MR
-101 LDKFTIK
+101 FDRFTIK
-108 AQEALQSAQSLA
+108 AQEALQTAQSLA
-120 SEKHNPELSTEH
+120 SDAQNPELGVEH
-132 LMQSLINQTDGI
+132 LMLALIRQTDGI

-152 GVDVHGITAVLE
+152 GVDSAGITSAIEAVVE
-164 DLIQKSPKV
+164 KTPKV
-173 QGVSSDIRV
+173 QGTASEMRIAHA
-182 SIPLQ
+182 LQ
-187 SVLETALKEA
+187 SVLDTGFKEA
-197 TSLKDE
+197 TALKDE

-214 AESKQDKVGKILSDA
+214 AEAKPNEVGKILREA
-229 GITKDKILKALVDI
+229 GVTKDKILKALVDI

-253 PEDKYQT
+253 PEDKYQA

-270 EAMTG
+270 EAISG

-288 RVMQVLSR
+288 RVMQVLAR

-368 AEGQVVLFIDE
+368 SEGQVILFIDE

-414 TLDEY
+414 TLDEH

-430 RRFQPVLVQEPSAE
+430 RRFQPVQVEEPSVE

-476 SKRYISDRFLPDK
+476 SKRYISERFLPDK
-489 AVDLIDEAASRLRI
+489 AVDLMDEAASRLRI
-503 EIDSVPEVIDEVE
+503 EIDSVPEEIDEVE

-521 LQIEQQALEKEDDD
+521 LQIEQQALEKEEDS
-535 ASKQRVKK
+535 ASQQRLEK
-543 LNLDLAELKEKSN
+543 LIAELAELREKAN
-556 ALKAGW
+556 TLKAAW
-562 KNEKE
+562 QNEKAS
-567 NLGQIRKLMEQIE
+567 LTQIGALMEQIE
-580 TLRFES
+580 AQRIES
-586 EQAKRTGNLAKASE
+586 EQAKRVGNLGRASE
-600 LEYGKIPA
+600 LEYGKIPELESQLKNVREA
-608 LETELETL
+608 LETG
-616 REAVEADENGTQML
+616 AQGTQML
-630 KEHVSAEDIAEIV
+630 KEQVDAEDIAEIV

-648 IPVYRLM
+648 IPVFRLM

-664 MEERLSEQV
+664 MEERLRELV
-673 IGQNEAVSAVSNAIR
+673 IGQDEAVSAVSNAIR
-688 RSRVGL
+688 RARVGL
-694 GDPEQPLGSFL
+694 GDPDRPLGSFL

-720 LAEFLFDDVNA
+720 LAEFLFDDANA
-731 IVRIDMSE
+731 MTRIDMSE

-811 FKYTVVIMTSNIG
+811 FKNTVVIMTSNIG
-824 SQWISDSHL
+824 SQWINEALLDTK
-833 RNDEIRQ
+833 EIRR
-840 KVMDA
+840 KVMEA
-845 LQAHFTPEF
+845 VQTHFPPEF
-854 LNRVDDLI
+854 LNRIDDLI
-862 IFDRLGIEELKQ
+862 IFERLGIEELKQ
-874 IVTLEITQLSARFAE
+874 IVTLELAQLSHRFAE
-889 KEMTLT
+889 KEMTLA
-895 LTDSAKTELVNRGFD
+895 LTESANEELVKHGFD

-916 PLRRTLQRDILNPL
+916 PLRRTIQRDILNPL
-930 AIDMLES
+930 AIQILDGT
-937 KFQDGDAIAVDF
+937 FHDGDAIAVDLEN
-949 ADGEFLF
+949 GEFIF
-956 SAK
+956 GKA

>member
-1 MHTNPPS
+1 M
-8 PFNIL
+8 
-13 ALLLLSIMHYSLVG
+13 
-27 RSKRSD
+27 
-33 LRHAKPNEILCVVG
+33 
-47 RYACSVYITHFYN
+47 
-60 HVCDKKHL
+60 
-68 KNKKLNNP
+68 
-76 VHLIYLHFYCSQLC
+76 QLD
-90 NIACKGEQKMR
+90 R
-101 LDKFTIK
+101 LTIK
-108 AQEALQSAQSLA
+108 AQEALQTAQSLS
-120 SEKHNPELSTEH
+120 SEAQSPELSVEH
-132 LMQSLINQTDGI
+132 LMLALITQTDGI

-152 GVDVHGITAVLE
+152 GAETASIKTALE
-164 DLIQKSPKV
+164 EAVQKAPKV
-173 QGVSSDIRV
+173 QRTGSELYISAA
-182 SIPLQ
+182 LQ
-187 SVLETALKEA
+187 AVLDNAMKEA
-197 TSLKDE
+197 TTLKDE

-214 AESKQDKVGKILSDA
+214 AETKQSDTSKILRDA
-229 GITKDKILKALVDI
+229 GVTKDKILKALVDI
-243 RGNQRITDQN
+243 RGNQRVTDQN
-253 PEDKYQT
+253 PEDKYQA
-260 LTRFGRELTQ
+260 LTRFGRALTE
-270 EAMTG
+270 EALAG

-325 GDVPESLREK
+325 GDVPETLREK

-363 ADVEQ
+363 ADIEQ
-368 AEGQVVLFIDE
+368 AEGQVILFIDE

-430 RRFQPVLVQEPSAE
+430 RRFQPVQVLEPSVE

-476 SKRYISDRFLPDK
+476 SKRYLSERFLPDK
-489 AVDLIDEAASRLRI
+489 AVDLVDEAASRLRI
-503 EIDSVPEVIDEVE
+503 EIDSVPEEIDEVE

-521 LQIEQQALEKEDDD
+521 LQIEQQALMKEED
-535 ASKQRVKK
+535 AAAKQRLEK
-543 LNLDLAELKEKSN
+543 LNAELAELKERAN
-556 ALKAGW
+556 ALKASW
-562 KNEKE
+562 QNEKA
-567 NLGQIRKLMEQIE
+567 NLGQIRELMEQIE
-580 TLRFES
+580 ALRIES
-586 EQAKRTGNLAKASE
+586 EQAKRSGDLGKASE
-600 LEYGKIPA
+600 LEYGRIPD
-608 LETELETL
+608 LEKQLQSL
-616 REAVEADENGTQML
+616 REDAAGETSRARQPDAPSRLL
-630 KEHVSAEDIAEIV
+630 KEHVNAEDIAEIV

-648 IPVYRLM
+648 IPVFRLM

-664 MEERLSEQV
+664 MEERLREQV
-673 IGQNEAVSAVSNAIR
+673 IGQDEAVSAVSNAIR
-688 RSRVGL
+688 RARVGL
-694 GDPEQPLGSFL
+694 GDPGKPLGSFL

-720 LAEFLFDDVNA
+720 LAEFLFDDANA
-731 IVRIDMSE
+731 MARIDMSE

-763 QLTEAVRRHPYCVIL
+763 QLTEVVRRQPYCVIL

-793 LQMLDDGRMT
+793 LQMLDNGRMT

-811 FKYTVVIMTSNIG
+811 FKNTVVIMSSNIG
-824 SQWISDSHL
+824 SQWITDARLVAEEL
-833 RNDEIRQ
+833 RR

-845 LQAHFTPEF
+845 LRAHFPPEF
-854 LNRVDDLI
+854 LNRIDDLV
-862 IFDRLGIEELKQ
+862 IFERLGRDELKR
-874 IVTLEITQLSARFAE
+874 IVTLELAHLSTRFAE

-895 LTDSAKTELVNRGFD
+895 LSDAAKAQLVERGFD
-910 AVYGAR
+910 AIYGAR
-916 PLRRTLQRDILNPL
+916 PLRRVLQRDILNPL
-930 AIDMLES
+930 AVQMLECA
-937 KFQDGDAIAVDF
+937 FVDGDAIASDF
-949 ADGEFLF
+949 VDGEFVF
-956 SAK
+956 QKEEPINSP